1 MAIQVECRLDCHAA
15 LAMTEPDSAAQP
27 TTRLPH
33 RHREARS
40 AVAIQAEV
48 RLDCHAAHAMT
59 GRMVM
64 PRTGNPTHPTV
75 IAKHIVFLAH

>member
-1 MAIQVECRLDCHAA
+1 MAIQAEDRLDCHAA
-15 LAMTEPDSAAQP
+15 LAMTGPDGAALA
-27 TTRLPH
+27 TRLPH

-40 AVAIQAEV
+40 AVAIQPEV
-48 RLDCHAAHAMT
+48 RLDCRAAHAMT